1 MSCDTKKLLEQIN
14 EVSRQLLSHI
24 LTLQSTN
31 QNNANSSNP
40 SDNEKSISENSL
52 AELMSKRDQLIHFL
66 FMQKSTEEIA
76 HEITLLNEMI
86 TLDGKLSNKSQECKK
101 IIAEQVMRLKKS
113 KKASK
118 SYQKY

>member
-76 HEITLLNEMI
+76 QEITLLNEMI